1 MGKKRKIAAVVAL
14 VAVTTLAGVAFVA
27 AQTPEPPEGSG
38 ARHGWGGHGFL
49 HGHGGKVS
57 GLMHGDHD
65 DMQETI
71 ANTLGI
77 SVDELQASHAE
88 GKRLSKLAEEL
99 GVDMDK
105 VHAAKE
111 ATRAQ
116 GLEDAVAEGRIT
128 REQADLIAQRR
139 QKKADLFA
147 DGKWSSK
154 GKLDWGHMGHGFGDC
169 HGKSS
174 LESK

>member
-14 VAVTTLAGVAFVA
+14 VAVTTLAGASFVA
-27 AQTPEPPEGSG
+27 AQTPEPPEGFG
-38 ARHGWGGHGFL
+38 PRHGWGGHGSW
-49 HGHGGKVS
+49 HGRGGKFS
-57 GLMHGDHD
+57 GFMHGDHD

-99 GVDMDK
+99 GIDMEQ

-111 ATRAQ
+111 AALAQ

-128 REQADLIAQRR
+128 REQADLITERR
-139 QKKADLFA
+139 AKKAELLA

-154 GKLDWGHMGHGFGDC
+154 GRLGWGRMGHGFGGY

-174 LESK
+174 LESE